1 MNTFETQQRIAES
14 MSTERL
20 ESALAYY
27 QMKLEVAGS
36 AADAYIRM
44 CPSVHQS
51 NDVWFDYDDFLKEAT
66 DECRRFATTIR
77 AISEELAIRP
87 VEGNQ

>member
-1 MNTFETQQRIAES
+1 MNTFETEQRIAES

-20 ESALAYY
+20 KWALGYY
-27 QMKLEVAGS
+27 ELKLELAGR

-44 CPSVHQS
+44 SPSVHES
-51 NDVWFDYDDFLKEAT
+51 NDVWFDNGLFLKEAT